1 MSEPARRSYAALV
14 DPDGISLIE
23 YRREKAGFRIVEQER
38 DSRHHDTA
46 AEACDRLVEL
56 LSAKRFT
63 RASLV
68 VAMQHLGSFH
78 HMMTLPGAA
87 DDVLRPILQR
97 EIQRVFGISDP
108 AFAFTAGP
116 PVERRAAD
124 RADPATAP
132 RMLFIGGMPQGT
144 LETLVEK
151 LALPNLDVRC
161 VTVVPEAIRRAS
173 REAVGD
179 GETTAVL
186 VCLASGAHVGFFV
199 SGRLELSLEPPSAL
213 AGALA
218 LDPDTILEQVERG
231 NVYLRQQFR
240 GAEARRLL
248 LAAPASM
255 QESLASQLEERFGFR
270 VQPLMPRIASPEATV
285 AMGAV
290 LEAESEHPLD
300 IYPHPATLLE
310 RARTALRGTQGMAT
324 AAATAALVAGLWAAL
339 QITSVHNAERDVQ
352 SLRNQINTS
361 LPALAPIRRVVER
374 RAAYSERLD
383 IAERVR
389 GERAMLA
396 GQLASLASITPAA
409 IHFDSLTVTR
419 TQNGWTVSVAGEAA
433 SSSAAE
439 SVHALNQFYEALRGG
454 AGVTAPSLDR
464 FDYPARTVADS
475 SAHHDGDVKIQ
486 FRVSYNAPANASTGA
501 AR

>member
-56 LSAKRFT
+56 LSAKRFA

-68 VAMQHLGSFH
+68 IAMQHLGSFH

-97 EIQRVFGISDP
+97 EIQRVFGVSDP
-108 AFAFTAGP
+108 AFAFAAGP
-116 PVERRAAD
+116 PVERRTAD

-151 LALPNLDVRC
+151 LALPNLEVRC

-231 NVYLRQQFR
+231 NVYLKQQFR

-248 LAAPASM
+248 LAAPANM

-300 IYPHPATLLE
+300 IYPHPPTLLE
-310 RARTALRGTQGMAT
+310 RARTALRGTQGVAT

-339 QITSVHNAERDVQ
+339 QITSIHNAERDVQ

-361 LPALAPIRRVVER
+361 LPTLAPIRRMVDR
-374 RAAYSERLD
+374 RAAYSEQLD
-383 IAERVR
+383 IAEQVH
-389 GERAMLA
+389 GQRAMLA
-396 GQLASLASITPAA
+396 GQLASLASFAPAS

-439 SVHALNQFYEALRGG
+439 SVHALNQFYEALRSGS
-454 AGVTAPSLDR
+454 GVTAPSLDR

-475 SAHHDGDVKIQ
+475 SAHRGDDVKIQ
-486 FRVSYNAPANASTGA
+486 FRVSYNAPANASPRGS
-501 AR
+501 R